1 VWVPGGVRRLEA
13 GRVSVEAEL
22 GLRGCARGGGL
33 GDAWRLALV
42 TADAR
47 ELLLIDDEGDGLHLG
62 AAAGTAERIDL
73 VDLGQSG
80 STS

>member
-1 VWVPGGVRRLEA
+1 VTYIDLHESGRGYRDLRGCGFRAGVRRLEA

-47 ELLLIDDEGDGLHLG
+47 ELLLID
-62 AAAGTAERIDL
+62 R
-73 VDLGQSG
+73 
-80 STS
+80 